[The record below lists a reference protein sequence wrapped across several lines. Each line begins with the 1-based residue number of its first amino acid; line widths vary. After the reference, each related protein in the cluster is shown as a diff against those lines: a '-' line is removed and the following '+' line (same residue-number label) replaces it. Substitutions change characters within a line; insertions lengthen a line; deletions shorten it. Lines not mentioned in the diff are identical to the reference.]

1 MAEDSASGPIPPVEE
16 ISGSPPAVER
26 SVSEPDNAPGSWALT
41 IEPPGEPQRQ
51 DSASLVADRFAIG
64 ASIVGHV
71 LVLLWVAGSLA
82 STPDPAERVIP
93 IKLVPATALPKTAPA
108 PPAPAAKP
116 ADRPEPPK
124 TKADA
129 APAEQPGPDRNP
141 PGSKTAALAPVG
153 KALGSRPTTLSP
165 QELDALSVQAKRCW
179 KIPTGWTD
187 PHQVTVTVR
196 FRLNRDGTLDG
207 APVVVEFPASELGK
221 TAALGAMHAVAEC
234 GPFRLPA
241 DKYDQWRDV
250 QLRLAP

>member
-1 MAEDSASGPIPPVEE
+1 MAEESASGPIPPAEE
-16 ISGSPPAVER
+16 ISVSTPAGENAVP
-26 SVSEPDNAPGSWALT
+26 EPDDAPGTWALT
-41 IEPPGEPQRQ
+41 VEPPGEPRTQ
-51 DSASLVADRFAIG
+51 DSGSLAADRFAVG

-93 IKLVPATALPKTAPA
+93 IKLVPAAALPKTVPA

-124 TKADA
+124 VKADA
-129 APAEQPGPDRNP
+129 APTEQPAPGKNP
-141 PGSKTAALAPVG
+141 PGSQTAALAPVG

-165 QELDALSVQAKRCW
+165 QELDAMSVQAKRCW
-179 KIPTGWTD
+179 KIPAGWTD

-207 APVVVEFPASELGK
+207 TPDVVEFPASELGK
-221 TAALGAMHAVAEC
+221 TAALGAIHAVVEC

-250 QLRLAP
+250 QLRFAP